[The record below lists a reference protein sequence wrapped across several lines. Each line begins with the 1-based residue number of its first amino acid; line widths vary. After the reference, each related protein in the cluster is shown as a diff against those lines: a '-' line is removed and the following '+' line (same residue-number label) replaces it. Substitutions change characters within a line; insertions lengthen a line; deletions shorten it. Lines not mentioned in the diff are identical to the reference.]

1 MIAPLLASPPTERTI
16 MKAKYRYSTGFV
28 ALTLLLPAAAD
39 TLYSN
44 FQNLT
49 IPATFD
55 GLYLDVDGT
64 NGSSTDMQTPVA
76 GWDIN
81 PFFGGQAVANSPAFQ
96 PVRLGT
102 TSLSTLANLE
112 VGDVVG
118 VGNVFSTFQQSGG
131 GAGYGGSETH
141 LGSSFIANTEGYL
154 GFRLNDNYGWM
165 RVVFTDN
172 ASGAVIKDWAY
183 DNSGTAI
190 VVGRIQQAAAVG
202 NTQLVT
208 LSPATGES
216 ISLGSALTNSG
227 VGGSVVNRVE
237 KTGLGIAS
245 LTGNNTYSGGTILSN
260 GTLLV
265 NNTSGSGTG
274 SGAVVVTG
282 GTLGGTG
289 SIAGAV
295 TLNGGTL
302 APGASIES
310 LAVGGDLTFA
320 TGTTFA
326 YEMNHSAAAA
336 VAGDLLTVSGDGIGD
351 SLALAKQAG
360 EKVYLTLSDLAASSG
375 TFAPNTTTL
384 SLIQYVGNWN
394 GGFFTYGS
402 NELTDGEQFT
412 DAYSNHWTIRY
423 AADTGGAN
431 FASAIP
437 ESHFITLS
445 NLTAIPEPGSWL
457 ALGCLVGSGMM
468 LRSRRRH

>member
-1 MIAPLLASPPTERTI
+1 
-16 MKAKYRYSTGFV
+16 MKAKFCYSTGFV
-28 ALTLLLPAAAD
+28 TLTLLLPAAAD

-55 GLYLDVDGT
+55 GLYLDVDGP
-64 NGSSTDMQTPVA
+64 NGSNTSMQTPVA

-81 PFFGGQAVANSPAFQ
+81 PLFGGQVVANSPAFQ

-102 TSLSTLANLE
+102 TSLSSLANLAA
-112 VGDVVG
+112 GSVVG
-118 VGNVFSTFQQSGG
+118 VGSVFSTFQQTGG

-141 LGSSFIANTEGYL
+141 LGSSFTANTEGYL

-172 ASGAVIKDWAY
+172 AAGAVIKDWAY
-183 DNSGTAI
+183 DTSGAPI
-190 VVGRIQQAAAVG
+190 VVGQIQQAAAVG
-202 NTQLVT
+202 NTQLVA
-208 LSPATGES
+208 LSPDVGKS
-216 ISLGSALTNSG
+216 ISLGSTLADSG

-237 KTGLGIAS
+237 KTGLGVTT
-245 LTGNNTYSGGTILSN
+245 LTGNNSYSGGTILSE

-289 SIAGAV
+289 SIAGTV

-310 LAVGGDLTFA
+310 LTTGALTMT

-326 YEMNHSAAAA
+326 YEMNSTVGSYAA
-336 VAGDLLTVSGDGIGD
+336 DLLVVTGGVALSGTVRLGLTDMLGGAATRFANGTI
-351 SLALAKQAG
+351 
-360 EKVYLTLSDLAASSG
+360 LTLINYAS
-375 TFAPNTTTL
+375 TL
-384 SLIQYVGNWN
+384 S
-394 GGFFTYGS
+394 GGFFYGATPT
-402 NELTDGEQFT
+402 LLGEGATFT
-412 DAYSNHWTIRY
+412 AGLNTWKINYG
-423 AADTGGAN
+423 AASGGLNAVGL
-431 FASAIP
+431 S
-437 ESHFITLS
+437 SGHFI

-468 LRSRRRH
+468 LRSRRRN